1 METEIKKIQQITS
14 KIDGWLSNEEG
25 ELLYNLAKKCN
36 KNGVIVEIGSW
47 KGKSTI
53 WLAKGS
59 QAGKNIPIF
68 AIDHHNGS
76 FDEKTKISTF
86 NAFIKNIKDAKIED
100 IVHSIVKKSHDA
112 SINFK
117 KPINLI
123 FIDGGHDYQTV
134 KQDFNDW
141 FNKLNDGGVMIF
153 HDSTTRKGVW
163 KIVSKKLHK
172 SKYFKNVNFLHS
184 ITYGIKT
191 SQNTLADRLKNRFN
205 LYLKSIYINLIKI
218 PVPKFLWNLGKKIIR
233 KIQ

>member
-1 METEIKKIQQITS
+1 MKTEIKEIQKIT
-14 KIDGWLSNEEG
+14 KEIDGWLSNEEG
-25 ELLYNLAKKCN
+25 ELLYNLAKKCD

-59 QAGKNIPIF
+59 LAGQNIKIF
-68 AIDHHNGS
+68 SIDHHEGS
-76 FDEKTKISTF
+76 FDEEKKNSTF
-86 NAFIKNIKDAKIED
+86 EIFKENIKNARIEN
-100 IVHSIVKKSHDA
+100 IVQSIVKKSHA
-112 SINFK
+112 AALEFK
-117 KPINLI
+117 KNVNLI

-141 FNKLNDGGVMIF
+141 FSKLNDGGVMLF

-163 KIVSKKLHK
+163 KVVSKNLHK
-172 SKYFKNVNFLHS
+172 SKNFKDVNFLHCT
-184 ITYGIKT
+184 TYGTKT
-191 SQNTLADRLKNRFN
+191 PQNTLIEKIKNRYN

-218 PVPKFLWNLGKKIIR
+218 PVPKSLWNLGKKIIR

>member
-1 METEIKKIQQITS
+1 MKTEIKEIQQITN

-25 ELLYNLAKKCN
+25 ELLYNLAKKCS

-59 QAGKNIPIF
+59 EAGENIPVF
-68 AIDHHNGS
+68 SIDHHNGS
-76 FDEKTKISTF
+76 FDEEEKTSTF
-86 NAFIKNIKDAKIED
+86 DTFMKNIENAEIKNIVNPI
-100 IVHSIVKKSHDA
+100 IKKSHEA
-112 SINFK
+112 SIDFK

-134 KQDFNDW
+134 KQDFDDW
-141 FNKLNDGGVMIF
+141 YNKLNNGGVMVF

-163 KIVSKKLHK
+163 KIVSKELHK
-172 SKYFKNVNFLHS
+172 SKNFKNVNFLHS
-184 ITYGIKT
+184 ITYGTKT
-191 SQNTLADRLKNRFN
+191 TKNDLLDKLKNRYN

-218 PVPKFLWNLGKKIIR
+218 PVPKSLWNLGKKIIR
-233 KIQ
+233 KVQ